1 MPACKILLLFIL
13 KAISPSMF
21 HDSEQEENLPVWS
34 CMSDSGV
41 GMTPAAADTRQLSR
55 GPFSQL
61 LTPSFM
67 FSGIRPGKLLRGPV
81 DVCNV
86 ASVPIELS
94 FLMGRISGNT
104 RGSCPGRKRC
114 GNECF
119 CCP

>member
-13 KAISPSMF
+13 KALSPSMF
-21 HDSEQEENLPVWS
+21 HDSEQEENPPVWS

-41 GMTPAAADTRQLSR
+41 STTPAAAETCQLSR

-67 FSGIRPGKLLRGPV
+67 FSVTHPWRLLWGPV
-81 DVCNV
+81 DVYNA

-94 FLMGRISGNT
+94 FLMGRIPGNA
-104 RGSCPGRKRC
+104 RGSSPREEEGWK
-114 GNECF
+114 
-119 CCP
+119 